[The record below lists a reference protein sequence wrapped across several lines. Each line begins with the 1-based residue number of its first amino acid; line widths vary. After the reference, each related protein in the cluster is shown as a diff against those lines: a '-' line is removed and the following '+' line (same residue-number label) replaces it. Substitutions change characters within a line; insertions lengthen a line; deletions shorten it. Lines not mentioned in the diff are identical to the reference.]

1 MRSNVP
7 RFAAAFLALL
17 LLLTATACGSE
28 ESASLDENISDEQV
42 LENASAQLAE
52 TESMHFRMDV
62 EGETLIDPA
71 GTFRLLNAEGDMARP
86 DRVQVEFQVEVLGS
100 KTISIRMISIGT
112 KSWTTDLVTGD
123 WVPAPSEFG
132 YDPTILYDNQNGL
145 GPVMGKVHNAEIV
158 GIEEIDDH
166 QTYHVQGTSPGE
178 VMKPITSGTMQGDNI
193 GLDLWIDGETWNLIR
208 VVVSE
213 PDASDVDDPATWTMT
228 LSNHGEQVDIEPPT

>member
-1 MRSNVP
+1 LRSNTTK
-7 RFAAAFLALL
+7 FAAAFLALL
-17 LLLTATACGSE
+17 LLLTACGSDETASIE
-28 ESASLDENISDEQV
+28 EDMSAQEV

-52 TESMHFRMDV
+52 TESMHFRMEV

-100 KTISIRMISIGT
+100 KTVSIRMISIGT
-112 KSWTTDLVTGD
+112 ESWTTDLVTGE

-132 YDPTILYDNQNGL
+132 YDPTVLYDNQNGL
-145 GPVMGKVHNAEIV
+145 GPVMGKVDNAEIV
-158 GIEEIDDH
+158 GVEEINGH
-166 QTYHVQGTSPGE
+166 QTYHVRGTSPAE

-193 GLDLWIDGETWNLIR
+193 GLDLWIDGETWNLIQ

-213 PDASDVDDPATWTMT
+213 PDAPEVDDPATWTLT